1 MEARRRARS
10 AAAAPEYLGNLHF
23 DWPYRSHWKLFVL
36 SAGSVTFPDAG
47 SCCAW
52 CITSSTLN
60 NQHQGRQS
68 LSFVTMAI
76 GNGEII
82 IPVFTFCLLF
92 CPFPQMTPFLPCVL
106 PFCPQVVVA
115 ATMTALASAAPAPHW
130 AGAGHKQRWSVLWTE
145 SLHQLSGNSQDWW
158 TSDRFVEP
166 GPAGEHGE
174 VLCK

>member
-10 AAAAPEYLGNLHF
+10 AAAAPEYLANLHF

-68 LSFVTMAI
+68 LAFVTMAI
-76 GNGEII
+76 GKGGIT
-82 IPVFTFCLLF
+82 PVFFFAHFLRCPCF
-92 CPFPQMTPFLPCVL
+92 CPVFHPFVPR
-106 PFCPQVVVA
+106 VVVA
-115 ATMTALASAAPAPHW
+115 ATMTALASAARAPHG